1 MKKWICGVCHYAYE
15 GDVAPDGCPVCA
27 APGSEFQSVE
37 GAEDTNE
44 CVHSSD
50 YEDGF
55 LEDIQEYEYQ
65 EMFEKANNI
74 VLGFVASTTAT
85 GAVPIPFAD
94 APLLI
99 GQQVAMMIAINSVFG
114 FDIER
119 DALTSLATAAI
130 GVGGATVIGKTVA
143 SNLLK
148 LIPGVGTVAGGAIS
162 AGTAGVITLALGK
175 AYIEVCKAIKMGK
188 LDQNNLTKKSGLDML
203 KKSFKEQMKN
213 SKK

>member
-1 MKKWICGVCHYAYE
+1 MT
-15 GDVAPDGCPVCA
+15 
-27 APGSEFQSVE
+27 
-37 GAEDTNE
+37 TNDMN
-44 CVHSSD
+44 D
-50 YEDGF
+50 YEDDF
-55 LEDIQEYEYQ
+55 LEDIQKYEYQ

-74 VLGFVASTTAT
+74 VLGFTTSTSVT

-99 GQQVAMMIAINSVFG
+99 AQQVAMMVAINGVFE

-119 DALTSLATAAI
+119 DALTSLATAVI
-130 GVGGATVIGKTVA
+130 GVGGATVVGKTVA
-143 SNLLK
+143 SNFLK

-188 LDQNNLTKKSGLDML
+188 LDQSDLTKKAGRDML
-203 KKSFKEQMKN
+203 KKSFKEQMKIN
-213 SKK
+213 KK

>member
-1 MKKWICGVCHYAYE
+1 METKYK
-15 GDVAPDGCPVCA
+15 
-27 APGSEFQSVE
+27 
-37 GAEDTNE
+37 
-44 CVHSSD
+44 SD
-50 YEDGF
+50 YEDDF
-55 LEDIQEYEYQ
+55 LEELQEYQYR

-94 APLLI
+94 APLLV
-99 GQQVAMMIAINSVFG
+99 GQQVAMMIAINNVFG
-114 FDIER
+114 FDVKR
-119 DALTSLATAAI
+119 AALQSLTVAAL

-143 SNLLK
+143 SNLMK
-148 LIPGVGTVAGGAIS
+148 LVPGVGSVAGGAVS

-188 LDQNNLTKKSGLDML
+188 LNQDALTKKEGREML
-203 KKSFKEQMKN
+203 KKAFKEQMKK

>member
-1 MKKWICGVCHYAYE
+1 METKYK
-15 GDVAPDGCPVCA
+15 
-27 APGSEFQSVE
+27 
-37 GAEDTNE
+37 
-44 CVHSSD
+44 SD
-50 YEDGF
+50 YEDDF
-55 LEDIQEYEYQ
+55 LEELQEYEYK

-94 APLLI
+94 APLLV
-99 GQQVAMMIAINSVFG
+99 GQQVAMMVAINKVFG
-114 FDIER
+114 FDVKR
-119 DALTSLATAAI
+119 DALQSLVVAA
-130 GVGGATVIGKTVA
+130 VIGKTVA

-148 LIPGVGTVAGGAIS
+148 LVPGAGSVAGGAVS

-188 LDQNNLTKKSGLDML
+188 LNQDALTKKEGREML
-203 KKSFKEQMKN
+203 KKAFKEQMKK

>member
-1 MKKWICGVCHYAYE
+1 MENTH
-15 GDVAPDGCPVCA
+15 
-27 APGSEFQSVE
+27 
-37 GAEDTNE
+37 T
-44 CVHSSD
+44 SD
-50 YEDGF
+50 YEEDF
-55 LEDIQEYEYQ
+55 LESLQEYEYK

-99 GQQVAMMIAINSVFG
+99 GQQVAMMLAINNVFG
-114 FDIER
+114 FNIKR
-119 DALTSLATAAI
+119 DALQSLAVAAI

-143 SNLLK
+143 SNLMK
-148 LIPGVGTVAGGAIS
+148 LVPGVGSVAGGAVS

-188 LDQNNLTKKSGLDML
+188 LDQDALTQKEGREAL
-203 KKSFKEQMKN
+203 KKAFKEQMK
-213 SKK
+213 KGK

>member
-1 MKKWICGVCHYAYE
+1 M
-15 GDVAPDGCPVCA
+15 DVK
-27 APGSEFQSVE
+27 ENLE
-37 GAEDTNE
+37 
-44 CVHSSD
+44 
-50 YEDGF
+50 YEDD
-55 LEDIQEYEYQ
+55 LLKDIQEYEYQ
-65 EMFEKANNI
+65 EMFEKANNV

-99 GQQVAMMIAINSVFG
+99 GQQVAMMIAINSVFK
-114 FDIER
+114 FDIKR
-119 DALTSLATAAI
+119 DTLTFLATAVI

-162 AGTAGVITLALGK
+162 ASTAGVITLALGK
-175 AYIEVCKAIKMGK
+175 AYIEVCKAIKMGI
-188 LDQNNLTKKSGLDML
+188 LDQNDLTKEVGLDML
-203 KKSFKEQMKN
+203 KRSFKEQMKN

>member
-1 MKKWICGVCHYAYE
+1 METKYK
-15 GDVAPDGCPVCA
+15 
-27 APGSEFQSVE
+27 
-37 GAEDTNE
+37 
-44 CVHSSD
+44 SD
-50 YEDGF
+50 YEDDF
-55 LEDIQEYEYQ
+55 LEELQEYEYK

-94 APLLI
+94 APLLV
-99 GQQVAMMIAINSVFG
+99 GQQVAMMVAINKGFG
-114 FDIER
+114 FDVKR
-119 DALTSLATAAI
+119 DALQSLVVAAL

-148 LIPGVGTVAGGAIS
+148 LVPGAGSVAGGAVS

-188 LDQNNLTKKSGLDML
+188 LNQDALTKKEGREML
-203 KKSFKEQMKN
+203 KKAFKEQMKK

>member
-1 MKKWICGVCHYAYE
+1 METKYK
-15 GDVAPDGCPVCA
+15 
-27 APGSEFQSVE
+27 
-37 GAEDTNE
+37 
-44 CVHSSD
+44 SD
-50 YEDGF
+50 YEDDF
-55 LEDIQEYEYQ
+55 LEELQEYQYR

-94 APLLI
+94 APLLV
-99 GQQVAMMIAINSVFG
+99 GQQVAMMIAINNVFG
-114 FDIER
+114 CDVKR
-119 DALTSLATAAI
+119 DALQSLAVAAL

-143 SNLLK
+143 SNLMK
-148 LIPGVGTVAGGAIS
+148 LVPGVGSVAGGAVS

-188 LDQNNLTKKSGLDML
+188 LNQDALTKKEGREML
-203 KKSFKEQMKN
+203 KKAFKEQMKK

>member
-1 MKKWICGVCHYAYE
+1 METKYK
-15 GDVAPDGCPVCA
+15 
-27 APGSEFQSVE
+27 
-37 GAEDTNE
+37 
-44 CVHSSD
+44 SD
-50 YEDGF
+50 YEDDF
-55 LEDIQEYEYQ
+55 LEELQEYEYK

-94 APLLI
+94 APLLV
-99 GQQVAMMIAINSVFG
+99 GQQVAMMVAINKVFG
-114 FDIER
+114 FDVKR
-119 DALTSLATAAI
+119 DALQSLVVAAL

-148 LIPGVGTVAGGAIS
+148 LVPGAGSVAGGAVS
-162 AGTAGVITLALGK
+162 AGTAGVITLALSK

-188 LDQNNLTKKSGLDML
+188 LNQDALTKKEGREML
-203 KKSFKEQMKN
+203 KKAFKEQMKK

>member
-1 MKKWICGVCHYAYE
+1 METKYK
-15 GDVAPDGCPVCA
+15 
-27 APGSEFQSVE
+27 
-37 GAEDTNE
+37 
-44 CVHSSD
+44 SD
-50 YEDGF
+50 YEDDF
-55 LEDIQEYEYQ
+55 LEELQEYEYK

-94 APLLI
+94 APLLV
-99 GQQVAMMIAINSVFG
+99 GQQVAMMVAINKVFG
-114 FDIER
+114 FDVKR
-119 DALTSLATAAI
+119 DALQSLVVAAL

-148 LIPGVGTVAGGAIS
+148 LVPGAGSVAGGAVS

-188 LDQNNLTKKSGLDML
+188 LNQDALTKKEGREML
-203 KKSFKEQMKN
+203 KKAFKEQMKKT
-213 SKK
+213 KK

>member
-1 MKKWICGVCHYAYE
+1 
-15 GDVAPDGCPVCA
+15 
-27 APGSEFQSVE
+27 
-37 GAEDTNE
+37 
-44 CVHSSD
+44 
-50 YEDGF
+50 
-55 LEDIQEYEYQ
+55 
-65 EMFEKANNI
+65 MFEKADNV

-85 GAVPIPFAD
+85 GVVPIPFAD

-99 GQQVAMMIAINSVFG
+99 GQQVAMMIAINSVFE

-188 LDQNNLTKKSGLDML
+188 LNQSDLTKKAGLDML